1 MNSIIKFIPSKIIHK
16 ARLLKSNINKK
27 ITIVKYYFALSTK
40 AAKHLRTRIKCHY
53 EWYGN
58 EKDGGFY
65 VCPKLLNENSIVYS
79 FGIGKEISFDK
90 EILGKHKCKL
100 FAFDPTPK
108 SINWLKKQD
117 LPPNFS
123 FYEYGIGTK
132 TECIDFYL
140 PIDPDHVSGSA
151 TIQSNVSV
159 EKSIKVQMNSF
170 SDIIKEIKHDHIDVL
185 KMDIEGSEYAVLE
198 DIIKSDVVI
207 DQILVEFHDR
217 FFKDGIEKSKEIVN
231 TLRKNGYEIFAQSYD
246 LDEISFVRI
255 GAL

>member
-1 MNSIIKFIPSKIIHK
+1 MNSIVKFIPAKIINK
-16 ARLLKSNINKK
+16 ARRLKNSLNKK
-27 ITIVKYYFALSTK
+27 ITIVKYNIALSTK
-40 AAKHLRTRIKCHY
+40 KAKHLRTRIKCNY

-58 EKDGGFY
+58 EEYGGFY

-79 FGIGKEISFDK
+79 FGLGKDISFDK
-90 EILGKHKCKL
+90 TMLSKHKCKL

-108 SINWLKKQD
+108 SINWIKTQD
-117 LPPNFS
+117 LPPDFY

-132 TECIDFYL
+132 TESIDFYL

-151 TIQSNVSV
+151 TLQSNISM
-159 EKSIKVQMNSF
+159 EKCIKVQMNSF
-170 SDIIKEIKHDHIDVL
+170 SDILKELKHNHIDVL
-185 KMDIEGSEYAVLE
+185 KMDIEGSEYDVLE

-217 FFKDGIEKSKEIVN
+217 FFIKGVEKSKKIVN
-231 TLRKNGYEIFAQSYD
+231 VLRKNGYEIFAQSYD
-246 LDEISFVRI
+246 LDEISFLRL

>member
-1 MNSIIKFIPSKIIHK
+1 MNSIIKFIPSKIIDK
-16 ARLLKSNINKK
+16 ARRLKKYINKR
-27 ITIVKYYFALSTK
+27 ITIVKYYFTLSTK
-40 AAKHLRTRIKCHY
+40 EAKHLRTRIKCNY

-58 EKDGGFY
+58 EKCGGFY

-79 FGIGKEISFDK
+79 FGIGKDISFDK
-90 EILGKHKCKL
+90 VMLSKHKCKL

-108 SINWLKKQD
+108 SIDWLKKQD

-123 FYEYGIGTK
+123 FYEYGIGIK
-132 TECIDFYL
+132 TESIDFYL
-140 PIDPDHVSGSA
+140 PNDPDHVSGSA
-151 TIQSNVSV
+151 TIQTNISM

-170 SDIIKEIKHDHIDVL
+170 SDIIKELKHNHIDVL

-198 DIIKSDVVI
+198 DIINSNVVI

-217 FFKDGIEKSKEIVN
+217 FFKDGIEKSKKTVS

-246 LDEISFVRI
+246 LDEISFLRK